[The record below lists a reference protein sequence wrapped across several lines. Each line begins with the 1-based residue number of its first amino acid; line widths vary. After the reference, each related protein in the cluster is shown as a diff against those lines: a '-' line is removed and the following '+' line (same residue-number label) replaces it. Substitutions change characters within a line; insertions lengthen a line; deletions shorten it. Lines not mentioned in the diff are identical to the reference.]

1 MTIDANHFLEGV
13 KRDLLP
19 GGLEMPVRRQT
30 VMEYCVALAA
40 AAQSG
45 NQFVVNATQTAI
57 EVGLLRLIPDKP
69 TLADVEAAQ
78 QA

>member
-1 MTIDANHFLEGV
+1 MNPAQQ
-13 KRDLLP
+13 
-19 GGLEMPVRRQT
+19 RQT

-40 AAQSG
+40 AAQTG
-45 NQFVVNATQTAI
+45 NQFVFAATQTAI
-57 EVGLLRLIPDKP
+57 EVQLNRLIPDKP

>member
-1 MTIDANHFLEGV
+1 MNPAQ
-13 KRDLLP
+13 K
-19 GGLEMPVRRQT
+19 RQT

-45 NQFVVNATQTAI
+45 NAFVVNATQTAI

-69 TLADVEAAQ
+69 TLDSVLAQ
-78 QA
+78 KTIEPNA

>member
-1 MTIDANHFLEGV
+1 MNPAQQ
-13 KRDLLP
+13 
-19 GGLEMPVRRQT
+19 RQT

-40 AAQSG
+40 AAQTG

-69 TLADVEAAQ
+69 TLESVLSQ
-78 QA
+78 QSKP

>member
-1 MTIDANHFLEGV
+1 MN
-13 KRDLLP
+13 P
-19 GGLEMPVRRQT
+19 SQQRQT

-40 AAQSG
+40 AAQTG
-45 NQFVVNATQTAI
+45 NAFVVTATQTAI
-57 EVGLLRLIPDKP
+57 EVQLNRLIPDKP